1 MPSRTFGLIG
11 RSLKHSFSKGYFTQK
26 FAKERIPDC
35 SYQLFELSDIREFET
50 LIKNVSLSGLNVT
63 IPYKEQ
69 VMDYLNSLDVSAKK
83 VGAVN
88 VIKFENDGELKGFNS
103 DYYGFKMSLLDWLPE
118 NHEKDFSALI
128 LGTGGASKA
137 VKAVLQDLEIPYRPV
152 SRSAS
157 ENILTYEDLNQN
169 PDYVSEAR
177 LIINTTPLGMFPQV
191 DQCPD
196 LPYEVIDKHHFL
208 YDLIYNPE
216 TTLFMQKGLSE
227 GASVKNG
234 LEMLHLQA
242 EKSWEIWNGA

>member
-26 FAKERIPDC
+26 FSKERIADC

-50 LIKNVSLSGLNVT
+50 LIKKVSLAGLNVT

-69 VMDYLNSLDVSAKK
+69 VMTYLSKLDVSAEK

-103 DYYGFKMSLLDWLPE
+103 DYYGFKTSLLHWLPE
-118 NHEKDFSALI
+118 NYEQDLSALI

-137 VKAVLQDLEIPYRPV
+137 VKAVLQDLRIPYRAV

-157 ENILTYEDLNQN
+157 ENVRTYEDLNQN
-169 PDYVSEAR
+169 PDHVSEAR
-177 LIINTTPLGMFPQV
+177 LIINTTPLGMFPKLN
-191 DQCPD
+191 QCPD

-216 TTLFMQKGLSE
+216 TTLFMQKGLAK
-227 GASVKNG
+227 GASIKNG